1 MNPKSNFT
9 FQDMRQTR
17 YLLDAGIQVLVPIF
31 VILIFKLIPERKTA
45 ALIAGFLFCLVP
57 LILGYRE
64 YRFQRF
70 RNILMWSGLLQFLL
84 FFALPIFV
92 GRIIFWDMDFET
104 IKIGGIFLAQMHK
117 VANFSYAIM
126 LLASIISIIIPRR
139 L

>member
-1 MNPKSNFT
+1 
-9 FQDMRQTR
+9 
-17 YLLDAGIQVLVPIF
+17 
-31 VILIFKLIPERKTA
+31 
-45 ALIAGFLFCLVP
+45 
-57 LILGYRE
+57 
-64 YRFQRF
+64 
-70 RNILMWSGLLQFLL
+70 MWSGLLQFLL